1 MVNLLIVGPPNV
13 STHKLYNNVF
23 RDLDIN
29 VLGVIN
35 DPVNLKDRVITYKPD
50 VVLIH
55 YAEERL
61 HLAESVK
68 HYSPKTKQMF
78 LLSSLNKD
86 AVLFGLKIEVNSFIH
101 DDITPESLVHSIK
114 NLKEDQYVV
123 SGKLVRSFFADIP
136 TIDFFERQ
144 LFKLRLGKHYPF
156 LQENMKL
163 PIWFLNIKEIQR
175 LRKHCS
181 LRRKQ
186 SEIMSVRCI
195 GSLVCEKEQNL
206 YKFLRKSCN
215 QLNKPSRC

>member
-144 LFKLRLGKHYPF
+144 LFKLRLGKHYPLSAREYEIAYLVF
-156 LQENMKL
+156 KYKRNTEIAETLQL
-163 PIWFLNIKEIQR
+163 KEKTVRDYVSKMYRKFGVRKRTELIQI
-175 LRKHCS
+175 LTEVM
-181 LRRKQ
+181 Q
-186 SEIMSVRCI
+186 PVE
-195 GSLVCEKEQNL
+195 
-206 YKFLRKSCN
+206 
-215 QLNKPSRC
+215 